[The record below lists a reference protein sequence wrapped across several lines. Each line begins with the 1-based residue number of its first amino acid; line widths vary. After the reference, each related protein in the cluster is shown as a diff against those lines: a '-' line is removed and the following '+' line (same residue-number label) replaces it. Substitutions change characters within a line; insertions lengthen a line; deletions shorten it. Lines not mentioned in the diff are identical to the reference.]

1 MERSSKA
8 YEYFEQLY
16 GKESAEAYQH
26 YIEQT
31 PKDYIRVNT
40 NKISVEALQKLLA
53 EKYKIITEPMLNFQR
68 ALKVVS
74 DEADLIGKTVEQILG
89 FYYIQGLSSMLPPIV
104 LNPNARDLVMDL
116 CGAPGSKTT
125 QMAELM
131 NNRGTLIVNEID
143 INRIKSLVFNLD
155 RLNII
160 NTGVLNFKG
169 ELLSKVYDNYFDKVL
184 VDAPC
189 SGLGIIQKKEEV
201 GKWWSLDHANR
212 LHDLQTKLLV
222 SAIKMTKV
230 GGEIVY
236 STCTLSVEEN
246 EMVIDTILKNYPVE
260 IVQVELPVK
269 SHRAFTEYQGM
280 KLSPQIENAVRILPW
295 EIESD
300 GFFLV
305 KLRKISGTEPMEKM
319 SLPDSDA
326 KIVYSNDK
334 DFQPYL
340 SYLTD
345 HFGIDKRIF
354 DDYKF
359 IFKGRDIYIINKDW
373 HDDNLSIF
381 NRIGT
386 KFGSLDKK
394 QRITLHSNGAQVIG
408 NFASKFIFEIKN
420 IQDLELYLTGMK
432 IRNVDI
438 PTGQYIVRY
447 QNIILGTAVNNEEG
461 FKSRFPRTKRTQK
474 FEVM

>member
-1 MERSSKA
+1 MEKTSKA
-8 YEYFEQLY
+8 YEYFEKLY
-16 GKESAEAYQH
+16 GKESADAYQH
-26 YIEQT
+26 YIKQ
-31 PKDYIRVNT
+31 PPNDYLRVNT
-40 NKISVEALQKLLA
+40 NKISVEALQKLLK
-53 EKYKIITEPMLNFQR
+53 EKYNIITEQVQNFQR
-68 ALKVVS
+68 ALKVIS
-74 DEADLIGKTVEQILG
+74 DKEDLVGKTVEQILG
-89 FYYIQGLSSMLPPIV
+89 FYYIQGLSSMLPPLV
-104 LNPNARDLVMDL
+104 LNPGERDFVMDL

-131 NNRGTLIVNEID
+131 NNGGTLIANEID

-155 RLNII
+155 RLNIV

-169 ELLSKVYDNYFDKVL
+169 ELLSKVYENYFDRVL

-201 GKWWSLDHANR
+201 SKWWSLEHANR

-222 SAIKMTKV
+222 AAIKIAKV

-260 IVQVELPVK
+260 IIPVVVPVK
-269 SHRAFTEYQGM
+269 SHKAFTEYQAM
-280 KLSPQIENAVRILPW
+280 KLNPQIENAIRILPW

-305 KLRKISGTEPMEKM
+305 KMRKIAQTEPMELM
-319 SLPDSDA
+319 PSPASDA
-326 KIVYSNDK
+326 KIIYPGDK
-334 DFQPYL
+334 DFQLYL
-340 SYLTD
+340 HYLTD
-345 HFGIDKRIF
+345 HFGIDKKIF
-354 DDYKF
+354 DEFKF

-373 HDDNLSIF
+373 HDDNLSLF

-394 QRITLHSNGAQVIG
+394 GRITLHSNGAQVVG
-408 NFASKFIFEIKN
+408 NKATKFVYEIDNK
-420 IQDLELYLTGMK
+420 QDLELYLTGMK
-432 IRNVDI
+432 IKNAEI
-438 PTGQYIVRY
+438 PNGQYIVKY
-447 QNIILGTAVNNEEG
+447 NKIILGTAIKNEEG